1 MKPRLRL
8 QDLLVLL
15 LTGIPFLY
23 LYYRYPFLPETVA
36 THFGANG
43 QPNGYSAK
51 SSLWMILS
59 LLAGAGI
66 FIYLL
71 IRFLPWIDPKKG
83 ARYSGGVYN
92 KIAVLLLAFMAAINF
107 LIIAG
112 AEKNKFSLGG
122 IFPVLMGLFFAVLGN
137 LLHSVKPNYFI
148 GVRTPWTLE
157 NEDNWR
163 VTHQLTGKLWVAGG
177 IIMVLGGLLFSETVS
192 AYILMGAVLV
202 MVVVPIAYS
211 FWYYRNQQKINNQ

>member
-1 MKPRLRL
+1 MKPRLQL

-23 LYYRYPFLPETVA
+23 LYYRYPYLPETVA

-43 QPNGYSAK
+43 QANGYSAK

-59 LLAGAGI
+59 LVAGAGI
-66 FIYLL
+66 FVYLL
-71 IRFLPWIDPKKG
+71 IRFLPLIDPKKG

-92 KIAVLLLAFMAAINF
+92 KIAILLLAFMAAINF
-107 LIIAG
+107 LIIVG
-112 AEKNKFSLGG
+112 AEKNKFSMGG
-122 IFPVLMGLFFAVLGN
+122 
-137 LLHSVKPNYFI
+137 VKPNYFI

-163 VTHQLTGKLWVAGG
+163 STHQLTGKLWVAGG
-177 IIMVLGGLLFSETVS
+177 LTMVLGGLLFSETVS
-192 AYILMGAVLV
+192 AYILMGTILV